1 MFKINKNALCIRKS
15 SNFSFQDKKHKLDKS
30 NFDLNSFKKSLP
42 TISPKVIELLKNIKE
57 LDASDMKNHN
67 KKFKHIIYTDIKE
80 SSAGA
85 KMIAASMLSE
95 GYKNVYEKDLKLKD
109 DKILLKTKDKN
120 FALLCSVQLYDKPFS
135 MKLKK
140 NIIAKYN
147 SRPENINGS
156 LIRFIVLDQG
166 YKEGIDLFDVKYL
179 HIFEPL
185 ITRSDEKQVI
195 GRGTRFCG
203 QKGLKFQENIG
214 WPLSVFKYN
223 SYIENNKKEFTHDL
237 FMNNSGLDLTKILF
251 SVELEKI
258 TKYGAV
264 DYELNKNIHQI
275 NDRFSNTNNED
286 GIYTNYRINSEKKLK
301 LGNKILNPL
310 DIISK
315 GGGIKG
321 KRKKGLNINLTKTI
335 KNKNKFLQIRKI
347 IREKYSDFK
356 WEKIIVKN
364 GCEEKTE
371 KKIENNKK
379 AKSIGGAKSEP
390 ILNKIKKLSKKI
402 KSEPIMKFKNNK
414 KKIKSEPKPK
424 KNKPPSLP
432 PKDERLID
440 LTPTQKFVSKYF
452 THESPYNGLL
462 LWHSVGT
469 GKTCSAI
476 SIASRGF
483 EEHNYTILWVTRH
496 TLKTDIWKNM
506 FQQVCSSIIRRKI
519 IQGENIPKNIKKNY
533 LQYLTNN
540 WVMPISYKQFSN
552 MLQGRNEYYKIMKKK
567 NGETD
572 ILRKTLVII
581 DEAHKLYSVDTI
593 PSERPNIQVINEKIK
608 KSYKISGSNSVK
620 LLLMTATPYTTD
632 PMHLIKLINLMKDEN
647 DQMPED
653 YKTFTETYLDE
664 NGIFT
669 NEGAKEY
676 LDNIAGYISYLNREK
691 DVRNFA
697 YPIFYNIDV
706 KVSEQDK
713 KIKTLKNDLAI
724 EQENVEKIKNELDNA
739 DKKNKKPIKEKI
751 VNHNKKVKEMKKR
764 LKELTEKDYSQETII
779 NSCLTKKK

>member
-15 SNFSFQDKKHKLDKS
+15 SNFSYQDKKHKLDKS
-30 NFDLNSFKKSLP
+30 NFDLNNFKKSLP
-42 TISPKVIELLKNIKE
+42 ITSPKVIELLKNIKE

-85 KMIAASMLSE
+85 KMIAASMLSD

-214 WPLSVFKYN
+214 WPLNVFKYN

-286 GIYTNYRINSEKKLK
+286 SIYTNYRINSEKKLK

-321 KRKKGLNINLTKTI
+321 KRKKGLNINLTKTV
-335 KNKNKFLQIRKI
+335 KNKKKFLEIRKI
-347 IREKYSDFK
+347 ISEKYSDLK
-356 WEKIIVKN
+356 WEKIILKN

-371 KKIENNKK
+371 KKIENKKK

-390 ILNKIKKLSKKI
+390 ILKKIKKLSKKI

-414 KKIKSEPKPK
+414 KKIKSEPKPE

-676 LDNIAGYISYLNREK
+676 LDNMAGYISYLNREK

-706 KVSEQDK
+706 KISEQDK

-724 EQENVEKIKNELDNA
+724 EQENVEKIKNELENA